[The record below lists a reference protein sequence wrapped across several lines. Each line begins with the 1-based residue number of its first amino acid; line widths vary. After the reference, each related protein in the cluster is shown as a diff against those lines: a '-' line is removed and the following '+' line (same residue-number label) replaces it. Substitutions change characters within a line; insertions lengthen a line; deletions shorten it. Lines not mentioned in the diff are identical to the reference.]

1 MPRRLVGAM
10 SQDAGAHRQGR
21 PRRAGIE
28 MGTPSR
34 TDRAAGA
41 ILAFEGLFLLAPA
54 AGAVAQALPGLGSGG
69 KPGFIALSDFVSGLV
84 LGGVGLLTLFLAVWL
99 WRRGRGAR
107 VFAATWVVVAG
118 LFSWIMLWRPGN
130 VLWAI
135 WIMIFEPDAWS
146 VRWPYFSWNV
156 YLGRLDDV
164 FFWLSGIV
172 AVGALLVACL
182 LLAGW
187 ITARADGARSG

>member
-1 MPRRLVGAM
+1 MGAR
-10 SQDAGAHRQGR
+10 SQDAGARRQER
-21 PRRAGIE
+21 PTKAEIE
-28 MGTPSR
+28 MGTRSR

-54 AGAVAQALPGLGSGG
+54 AGAVARALPGLGSGG
-69 KPGFIALSDFVSGLV
+69 KPGFMAFSDFVNGLV
-84 LGGVGLLTLFLAVWL
+84 LAGVGLLTLFLAVWL
-99 WRRGRGAR
+99 WRRGPGAR

-118 LFSWIMLWRPGN
+118 LYAWGMLWRGGN

-135 WIMIFEPDAWS
+135 WIMIVEPDTWG

-164 FFWLSGIV
+164 FFWLPGIV

-187 ITARADGARSG
+187 ITARAQGARSG

>member
-1 MPRRLVGAM
+1 MRAFTVRSAPRE
-10 SQDAGAHRQGR
+10 QGSRWEPSAERIAPPGRSSRSRGCSCSCR
-21 PRRAGIE
+21 PQGQWPGPCRA
-28 MGTPSR
+28 S
-34 TDRAAGA
+34 
-41 ILAFEGLFLLAPA
+41 AP
-54 AGAVAQALPGLGSGG
+54 G
-69 KPGFIALSDFVSGLV
+69 KPGFMAFSDFVNGLV

-146 VRWPYFSWNV
+146 VRWPYFSWNA

-187 ITARADGARSG
+187 ITARAEGARSG